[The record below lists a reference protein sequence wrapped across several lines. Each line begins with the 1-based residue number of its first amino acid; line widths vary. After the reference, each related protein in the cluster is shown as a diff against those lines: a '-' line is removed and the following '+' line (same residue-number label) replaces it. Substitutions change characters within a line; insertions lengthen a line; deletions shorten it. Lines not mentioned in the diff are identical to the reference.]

1 YADALA
7 LGKVLG
13 PDGLIHLRTC
23 RKFAPDLFFVRKAR
37 VPVRLPK
44 EFRGAADLVGE
55 VLSPSNRDEDLEDKR
70 SAYQEAGVGEIWW
83 IDLANKQVMIDRK
96 RGRRYVE
103 EVIRK
108 GKATS
113 N

>member
-1 YADALA
+1 
-7 LGKVLG
+7 
-13 PDGLIHLRTC
+13 
-23 RKFAPDLFFVRKAR
+23 
-37 VPVRLPK
+37 VRLPK

-70 SAYQEAGVGEIWW
+70 LAYQEAGVGEIWW
-83 IDLANKQVMIDRK
+83 IDLANEQLMIDRK

-103 EVIRK
+103 EVTRK

-113 N
+113 NVLKGFWLDVAWLWEEPLPNKMKCLQKILRIR